1 MTPRRSNGLA
11 SDRRPLNVA
20 DGSSSSVR
28 RHGRRHRASRTS
40 QSFGLEPVLLVGA
53 ICYHAAT
60 RTPGTRR
67 IQEDIQL
74 ERVAYFAYA

>member
-1 MTPRRSNGLA
+1 VT
-11 SDRRPLNVA
+11 V
-20 DGSSSSVR
+20 
-28 RHGRRHRASRTS
+28 
-40 QSFGLEPVLLVGA
+40 VGTA

-60 RTPGTRR
+60 RTPRTMR